1 MAMERGNFARRLR
14 LGGAVLLLALTI
26 MGVAPRGLA
35 LAAAANPPGLA
46 PVSPGMARIWIYRD
60 YEPYQTLARP
70 YVRLN
75 GAIAGISEPGGALYR
90 DVVPGTYTVTV
101 DSDGTDQRGCGDG
114 ELRFARFRL
123 SVDCASR
130 VAAIKTERLRSET
143 HRHEYT
149 RRAVASTR
157 QRAKRN
163 QLTTDNA
170 PSRRRGANIH
180 RL

>member
-101 DSDGTDQRGCGDG
+101 DSDGTDQRQ
-114 ELRFARFRL
+114 F
-123 SVDCASR
+123 VT
-130 VAAIKTERLRSET
+130 VAAAGGEQVFVKILSLADWAGGGGGGGER
-143 HRHEYT
+143 
-149 RRAVASTR
+149 
-157 QRAKRN
+157 
-163 QLTTDNA
+163 
-170 PSRRRGANIH
+170 
-180 RL
+180 